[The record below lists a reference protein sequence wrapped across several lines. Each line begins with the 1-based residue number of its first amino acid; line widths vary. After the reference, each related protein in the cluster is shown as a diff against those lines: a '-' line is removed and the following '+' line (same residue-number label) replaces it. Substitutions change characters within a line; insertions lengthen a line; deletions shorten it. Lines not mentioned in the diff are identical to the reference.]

1 MADESIRKDFVD
13 GVQEIFTTLF
23 NDGVND
29 GLNLYLMS
37 DKTVSN
43 VYGETKYK
51 MYQQPKLLVT
61 QARLTPTQ
69 GEQDVEGVKDS
80 AVFVVPLKSLQ
91 DNDLGVTN
99 ADLDTMRKGVIE
111 FHGVYY
117 TIDNILPKAYI
128 EDVFLMYQ
136 FICTEDKHVTS
147 ILVEEPETDEPE
159 VEEDIPEENPDEQL
173 PEDNSD
179 IVEGE

>member
-23 NDGVND
+23 NGGKSD

-37 DKTVSN
+37 ENTKTN
-43 VYGETKYK
+43 VYKESKYK
-51 MYQQPKLLVT
+51 LYKAPIRLVT
-61 QARLTPTQ
+61 QARLTPTH
-69 GEQDVEGVKDS
+69 GEQDVEVVKDK
-80 AVFVVPLKSLQ
+80 AVFIVPLKSLQ
-91 DNDLGVTN
+91 ENDLGVTN
-99 ADLDTMRKGVIE
+99 TDLDIMRKGVIE

-136 FICTEDKHVTS
+136 FECTEDKYTTE
-147 ILVEEPETDEPE
+147 ILTEEPEG
-159 VEEDIPEENPDEQL
+159 EEDE
-173 PEDNSD
+173 
-179 IVEGE
+179 